1 MNSATELKVF
11 SATDQFVVIF
21 FAPFSAFNVI
31 MYVFV
36 CSPENDLVELV
47 WENGQIMMQGQFSRA
62 KRSPSF
68 TDLPSQSPVIRD
80 KYSGHVNTPKFVKF
94 GGMES
99 ILDDAAPSVPS
110 GEISLSHDDEMV
122 PWLNYPVDDGFK
134 QDFCSELLPEI
145 SGVTG
150 NETSN
155 HHNNNS
161 FASTEKRN
169 SGRSVGQSH
178 IVPVHNGGVNT
189 EFRNGSKVCSSSTG
203 LLNPYSSL
211 QGQICFPSLGSGVS
225 DVVMNSSNHKVDV
238 SYVDSNQGGL
248 VSTKLQSKNV
258 GSLSGNGS
266 RLLNFSHFS
275 RPTALIRANLQ
286 KTDGLAA
293 SCSSVVEKMV
303 TEEKEPPSSS
313 RIPIKSTLIEQ
324 PKNDTVKETNFHNQ
338 LNLVGSMVDS
348 RPEMRKPLDE
358 ACTAERA
365 DAPCQED
372 SIKNEN
378 CASLEICASTTKGVT
393 DGEKSAA
400 PVVAASSVCSGN
412 SGERTSNDQTHNS
425 KRKHH
430 DLDESESRSEVRH
443 SVE

>member
-1 MNSATELKVF
+1 
-11 SATDQFVVIF
+11 
-21 FAPFSAFNVI
+21 

-47 WENGQIMMQGQFSRA
+47 WENGQIMVQGQSNRA

-68 TDLPSQSPVIRD
+68 NDLPSQSPVIRD
-80 KYSGHVNTPKFVKF
+80 KYTGLGNSPKFVKF

-122 PWLNYPVDDGFK
+122 PWLNYPMDDGFR

-150 NETSN
+150 NEPSN
-155 HHNNNS
+155 HHNNS
-161 FASTEKRN
+161 FALMEKRN
-169 SGRSVGQSH
+169 SGRLVGQSH
-178 IVPVHNGGVNT
+178 IVPVHNGGVNA

-203 LLNPYSSL
+203 LLNPYSSI
-211 QGQICFPSLGSGVS
+211 QGQISFPSLGSGVS
-225 DVVMNSSNHKVDV
+225 DVVMNSANHKADV
-238 SYVDSNQGGL
+238 SYVDSNQDQSSAGGL
-248 VSTKLQSKNV
+248 VSMKMQSKNV
-258 GSLSGNGS
+258 GSLSGSGS

-286 KTDGLAA
+286 KTDGLTA
-293 SCSSVVEKMV
+293 SCSSGVEKMV
-303 TEEKEPPSSS
+303 NEEKEPPSSS

-324 PKNDTVKETNFHNQ
+324 SKNNSVKENNFHNQ
-338 LNLVGSMVDS
+338 PNLVRPMVDS
-348 RPEMRKPLDE
+348 RPEMRKPLEE

-365 DAPCQED
+365 DAPFQED
-372 SIKNEN
+372 SIRNDN
-378 CASLEICASTTKGVT
+378 CASLEIGASTTKGLT
-393 DGEKSAA
+393 DGEKSVA

-412 SGERTSNDQTHNS
+412 SAERTSNDQTHNS
-425 KRKHH
+425 KRKHCDH
-430 DLDESESRSEVRH
+430 DESESRSEVRLI
-443 SVE
+443 VD

>member
-1 MNSATELKVF
+1 
-11 SATDQFVVIF
+11 
-21 FAPFSAFNVI
+21 

-47 WENGQIMMQGQFSRA
+47 WENGQIMMQGQSNRA
-62 KRSPSF
+62 KRSPS
-68 TDLPSQSPVIRD
+68 LPSQSPVIRD
-80 KYSGHVNTPKFVKF
+80 KYTGHVNTPKFVKF

-122 PWLNYPVDDGFK
+122 PWLNYPMDDGFR

-155 HHNNNS
+155 HHDNNNNNNS
-161 FASTEKRN
+161 FASMEKRN
-169 SGRSVGQSH
+169 SGRLVGQSH
-178 IVPVHNGGVNT
+178 IVPVHNGG

-211 QGQICFPSLGSGVS
+211 QGKISFPSLGSGVS

-248 VSTKLQSKNV
+248 VSTKLRSKNV

-324 PKNDTVKETNFHNQ
+324 PKNNMV
-338 LNLVGSMVDS
+338 LSMVDS

-378 CASLEICASTTKGVT
+378 CASLDICASTTKGVT
-393 DGEKSAA
+393 DGEKSVA